1 MRRYYDLNEE
11 SERMNERGFEKVPIE
26 DSQSRPVE
34 VYNVYTS
41 LDPRAKCKKKIY
53 NAILII
59 LIVIVVF
66 MIVKIINLTQLINED
81 PEPVY
86 NNDNYY
92 GRKYNDP
99 EGGFYN
105 DSNYDDDYDE
115 FFYIGQK
122 KEDIKF
128 DQFSSS
134 QLRKPEKIKLI
145 EKLKLSLDVEYDNL
159 VHLKIIDPSKNRWEV
174 PEKDVLDKEYLKNRN
189 ENKVGIS
196 KYSRII
202 DSRTFYVEFD
212 FNDTNGF
219 GYDPEMDYDDDY
231 RHGFHNSNETYKEF
245 SFRLVTQ
252 DSEEFYSFTT
262 KTNFL
267 YSDTYI
273 NFEAKLTSNKIYGF
287 GERTHD
293 FQLKDGIY
301 TIGSFDCGGT
311 KYDDEKGGMNQYS
324 HQPIGLHKTKY
335 NNLWLGF
342 VFLNTNEQDVI
353 IRSDKNDTFLTHK
366 TTGGIIDYYIVVNDS
381 PEEVLKTIQTLLG
394 VPPLPPFWSFGIHQ
408 SRYGYKSFEDFKNV
422 YEKYKSLGIPID
434 AMWLDI
440 DALEKFEIFTLNDK
454 FKDIAPYIVDNLH
467 KDGGKFIPVVDYGFS
482 YENPDNKYVKL
493 GDELNIFIKSNY
505 TNKNLVGKAW
515 PEKVVYPDFLHPN
528 ASTFWNKGLED
539 YYNLV
544 KYDGI
549 WLDMNEPAN
558 LIENEKS
565 KCKGEI
571 VDEKECTKDKNK
583 YDIDELPY
591 IPGYRKGVKES
602 LSSKSISENAIINE
616 NYTVYDTKP
625 LLSYFQVKHTYN
637 YLNDKLQKRPFILSR
652 SASLGSGKYTYH
664 WSGDNLSSF
673 GDLKNSISSIF
684 NFNIF
689 GIPFTGSDIC
699 GFMENASKELC
710 IRWYNLG
717 AFYPFSRNHNF
728 LNAKEQYPW
737 SFDDGKNDTIN
748 IIKKSINIRYS
759 LLRYMYSQFFLISL
773 NEKGSFFKPV
783 MFEFPED
790 EASYED
796 IESKIM
802 FGESFLTVAFYEENE
817 NNKKIEFP
825 DDNFNI
831 YPSGK
836 SIIKGEKAEKVE
848 KGEKMKNNNNS
859 SNNSTNEEEEEE
871 DREIDRYRY
880 GEPEPKKKVVKKKNN
895 RSKYIKELSG
905 KLDEI
910 HIFLRGGYIVPYQ
923 DVFNKYILNTLKLRE
938 EKINLI
944 INIDPYGTSTGVIFF
959 DNDGKDT
966 VINAL
971 YHKVDIFY
979 SEKKMTFTTTKYNMT
994 KYDYNDHILGV
1005 IEFWRASEVF
1015 KIQNEKD
1022 EKTKVIK
1029 SKITFNN
1036 NKNNPENIEG
1046 VYDKENNKAIF
1057 EISTAEKNISIFDI
1071 KEMVFN

>member
-34 VYNVYTS
+34 VYNVYQS

-66 MIVKIINLTQLINED
+66 MIIKIINLTHLINDE

-92 GRKYNDP
+92 SRKYHDP
-99 EGGFYN
+99 EGGDYN
-105 DSNYDDDYDE
+105 NSNYDEYNYDE
-115 FFYIGQK
+115 SIYISQK
-122 KEDIKF
+122 KEDIKLE
-128 DQFSSS
+128 QFSSP

-145 EKLKLSLDVEYDNL
+145 ERLKLSLDVEYDNL
-159 VHLKIIDPSKNRWEV
+159 VHLQIRDSSKNRWEV
-174 PEKDVLDKEYLKNRN
+174 PEKDLLDKEYVKNRN

-196 KYSRII
+196 KFSRII

-212 FNDTNGF
+212 INETNVL
-219 GYDPEMDYDDDY
+219 GYDPDYDHDYHDDY
-231 RHGFHNSNETYKEF
+231 PYSSNDTFNDF
-245 SFRLVTQ
+245 SFRIITQ

-262 KTNFL
+262 KTNFI

-273 NFEAKLTSNKIYGF
+273 NFEGKLTTNKIYGF

-293 FQLKDGIY
+293 FELKDGTY
-301 TIGSFDCGGT
+301 TIGAFDCGGT
-311 KYDDEKGGMNQYS
+311 KYDDGMGGMNQYS

-342 VFLNTNEQDVI
+342 VFLNTNEQDVV
-353 IRSDKNDTFLTHK
+353 IRSDKNNTYLTHK

-408 SRYGYKSFEDFKNV
+408 SRYGYKSFKDFKNV

-440 DALEKFEIFTLNDK
+440 DSLEKFEMFTLNDK

-467 KDGGKFIPVVDYGFS
+467 KDGAKFIPIVDYGFS
-482 YENPDNKYVKL
+482 NENPDNKYVKL

-515 PEKVVYPDFLHPN
+515 PEKVLYPDFLHSN
-528 ASTFWNKGLED
+528 AAKFWNKGLED

-558 LIENEKS
+558 LLENQKS

-571 VDEKECTKDKNK
+571 LDEKECTTDKNK
-583 YDIDELPY
+583 FDIDELPY
-591 IPGYRKGVKES
+591 IPGYRTGVKEG
-602 LSSKSISENAIINE
+602 LSAKSISENAIINE
-616 NYTVYDTKP
+616 NYTVYDAKP
-625 LLSYFQVKHTYN
+625 LLSYFQAKHTYS
-637 YLNDKLQKRPFILSR
+637 YLNDNLKQRPFILSR

-717 AFYPFSRNHNF
+717 VFYPFLRNHNY
-728 LNAKEQYPW
+728 LNAKDQYPW
-737 SFDDGKNDTIN
+737 SFDDGKNSTIN
-748 IIKKSINIRYS
+748 IIKKNINIRYS

-773 NEKGSFFKPV
+773 GEKGSFFKPV
-783 MFEFPED
+783 MFEFPQE

-802 FGESFLTVAFYEENE
+802 FGESFLTIAFYEENE
-817 NNKKIEFP
+817 NSKKIEFP
-825 DDNFNI
+825 DSNFNV

-836 SIIKGEKAEKVE
+836 SIIKGANVE
-848 KGEKMKNNNNS
+848 NKNNNT
-859 SNNSTNEEEEEE
+859 NNSTDDEEEEEKE
-871 DREIDRYRY
+871 LDRYRY
-880 GEPEPKKKVVKKKNN
+880 GDREPKKKVVKKKNN
-895 RSKYIKELSG
+895 RNDYIREISG

-944 INIDPYGTSTGVIFF
+944 INIDQYGTSTGVIFF
-959 DNDGKDT
+959 DNDEKDA
-966 VINAL
+966 VNNAL
-971 YHKVDIFY
+971 YHKVDISY
-979 SEKKMTFTTTKYNMT
+979 SEKKLTFTTTKNNME

-1015 KIQNEKD
+1015 KIENDKD
-1022 EKTKVIK
+1022 EKKTKIIK
-1029 SKITFNN
+1029 SKITFVN
-1036 NKNNPENIEG
+1036 NKYNPEDVEG
-1046 VYDKENNKAIF
+1046 AYDKENDKVIF
-1057 EISTAEKNISIFDI
+1057 EISSTEKNISIFDI